1 MKVLLVCK
9 GQYQFWFPQV
19 AELLRSTYD
28 LQISAISFTTAM
40 TERLEGTGTFEK
52 VFSIP
57 GFLKDSAP
65 KLSVE
70 DAIRVLQDA
79 DRSRNYAAVNTMVY
93 ADRIIGRYSPDEVW
107 KLIAALFL
115 FWRNVFSDYHP
126 DLVVGEV
133 ASGAEWVGW
142 DLANERRIP
151 YLIPYNAPLPNRFYL
166 LKTPAGG
173 WDSAKSHYEASA
185 EFGLSDVDRQSAET
199 FINKFRRD
207 RVRSPI
213 HMFGFESPFA
223 VNLPALLERIGRIP
237 ARVRVYKEDGH
248 YDVGSYDGTPP
259 WESVWSDCSRL
270 LRYTLAE
277 RRMHHTIPG
286 HSRLLYFALHMQP
299 EFTTDVRAPFLT
311 DQLALIHY
319 IAKSLP
325 PGHELMVKEH
335 PAMKGYRELSYYRR
349 LTQMHSVRLM
359 SPGADSHEL
368 IKASAA
374 VLTITGTTAWEG
386 LLYQKPVI
394 AFGPLCY
401 GFADGIFHCDDLA
414 QLRFIIDRALRE
426 YRPDQEAL
434 LRLVAAVLNTAHP
447 GQWHSPLST
456 PGVLEPANLEL
467 IAEAIYRELS
477 ELAPPQTPPSMA
489 RSQTHVLAR

>member
-1 MKVLLVCK
+1 M
-9 GQYQFWFPQV
+9 
-19 AELLRSTYD
+19 
-28 LQISAISFTTAM
+28 
-40 TERLEGTGTFEK
+40 
-52 VFSIP
+52 
-57 GFLKDSAP
+57 
-65 KLSVE
+65 
-70 DAIRVLQDA
+70 
-79 DRSRNYAAVNTMVY
+79 
-93 ADRIIGRYSPDEVW
+93 
-107 KLIAALFL
+107 
-115 FWRNVFSDYHP
+115 
-126 DLVVGEV
+126 
-133 ASGAEWVGW
+133 GW
-142 DLANERRIP
+142 ELANERRIP

-277 RRMHHTIPG
+277 RRMHRTIPG

-299 EFTTDVRAPFLT
+299 EFTTDVRARFRT

-349 LTQMHSVRLM
+349 LTQMHNVRLM
-359 SPGADSHEL
+359 SPGP
-368 IKASAA
+368 
-374 VLTITGTTAWEG
+374 TAT
-386 LLYQKPVI
+386 
-394 AFGPLCY
+394 
-401 GFADGIFHCDDLA
+401 
-414 QLRFIIDRALRE
+414 
-426 YRPDQEAL
+426 
-434 LRLVAAVLNTAHP
+434 N
-447 GQWHSPLST
+447 
-456 PGVLEPANLEL
+456 
-467 IAEAIYRELS
+467 
-477 ELAPPQTPPSMA
+477 
-489 RSQTHVLAR
+489 